1 MIVIFVHGWSVTHSN
16 TYGGLPRWLESQSS
30 TGRIDIQVGN
40 IYLGRYIS
48 FEDTITIDDIS
59 RAFDQAVRDELAT
72 KFKAGQRFACITH
85 STGGPVIR
93 NWMDLYYKGKLDKCP
108 LSHLV
113 MLAPAN
119 HGSAL
124 AQLAKS
130 RLSRIKSFFEGVEP
144 GQRVLDW
151 LELGS
156 EAGWQLNERW
166 LDYDCPADGIYPFV
180 LMGQRIDRSFYDA
193 LNSYTGEAGS
203 DGVVRVAAANLNY
216 GLLRLRQNGDQL
228 VVEKTRRSTR
238 MAVGVLPG
246 RSHSGEEMGII
257 RSIKVANGATH
268 PTAQWVLRCLQVT
281 SRTAYNKLADDLN
294 NLTEETQKA
303 EREERVRTLIGTR
316 KYITNRYSMVV
327 FRLVD
332 DRGNP
337 LVDYD
342 LLITAGPDYDEDELP
357 EGFFMDRQR
366 NQRNPGKL
374 TYFLDYDVMEQGL
387 SKPRMQGK
395 LGFRVK
401 ARPEESPKAL
411 AYYKV
416 LDFRSAV
423 ATIDK
428 ILRPNETVMVEIVL
442 QRRVNKAVSRI
453 TNDLNPAAFD
463 ATPSNGWVD

>member
-1 MIVIFVHGWSVTHSN
+1 MIVIFVHGWSVTHTN
-16 TYGGLPRWLESQSS
+16 TYGGLPRWLESQGN
-30 TGRIDIQVGN
+30 TGELDIQVGN

-48 FEDTITIDDIS
+48 FEDTVTVDDIS
-59 RAFDQAVRDELAT
+59 RAFDQAVRDELTT

-93 NWMDLYYKGKLDKCP
+93 KWMDLYYKDKLDKCP

-124 AQLAKS
+124 AQLGKS
-130 RLSRIKSFFEGVEP
+130 RLARIKTFFDGVEP

-156 EAGWQLNERW
+156 EAGWQLNESW
-166 LDYDCPADGIYPFV
+166 LDYDCPGEGVYPFV
-180 LMGQRIDRSFYDA
+180 LTGQRIDRSLYDA

-203 DGVVRVAAANLNY
+203 DGVVRVAAANMNY

-228 VVEKTRRSTR
+228 VVEKARR
-238 MAVGVLPG
+238 MAFGVLPG

-257 RSIKVANGATH
+257 RSVKVADGDTH
-268 PTAQWVLRCLQVT
+268 PTPQWVLRCLQVA
-281 SRTAYNKLADDLN
+281 SRTAYNKLVADLDA
-294 NLTEETQKA
+294 LTEETQKA
-303 EREERVRTLIGTR
+303 EHEEKVRVLIGTR

-332 DRGNP
+332 DRGNQ
-337 LVDYD
+337 LADYD
-342 LLITAGPDYDEDELP
+342 LFITAGPNYDEDELP
-357 EGFFMDRQR
+357 EGFFKDRQR

-374 TYFLDYDVMEQGL
+374 TYFLDYDVMEEGL
-387 SKPRMQGK
+387 NKPKMQGK

-401 ARPEESPKAL
+401 ARPEESDRAL

-416 LDFRSAV
+416 LDFRSAL

-428 ILRPNETVMVEIVL
+428 LLRPNETIMIEIVL
-442 QRRVNKAVSRI
+442 QRRVNKSVSRI
-453 TNDLNPAAFD
+453 TNDLNPAQFD
-463 ATPSNGWVD
+463 AKPIDGWVD